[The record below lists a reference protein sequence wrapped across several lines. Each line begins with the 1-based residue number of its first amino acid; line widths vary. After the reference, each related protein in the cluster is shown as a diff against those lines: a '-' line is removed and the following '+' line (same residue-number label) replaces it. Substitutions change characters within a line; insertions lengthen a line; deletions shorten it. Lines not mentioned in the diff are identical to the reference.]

1 MLFSSVTLLYPTLD
15 KSGKI
20 MGLRYAEFTVPLV
33 KAVQEQQVMIDQLNL
48 IVGKQQEQIDELEKL
63 VLALG
68 SKTSILK

>member
-1 MLFSSVTLLYPTLD
+1 
-15 KSGKI
+15 